1 MRAGTGIPDTPLLV
15 QTILFVLP
23 QGRRSA
29 NHAAFL
35 RATGS
40 GRGQEPP
47 WQNEARG
54 PERRV
59 GRQISLE
66 KPHYRRSQKQLNA
79 LASFSL
85 ASAQLKVP

>member
-1 MRAGTGIPDTPLLV
+1 MCAGTGIPDTPLLV

-35 RATGS
+35 RATGP
-40 GRGQEPP
+40 GRELEPP
-47 WQNEARG
+47 RQNEAHGLKRHAS
-54 PERRV
+54 
-59 GRQISLE
+59 RQISLE
-66 KPHYRRSQKQLNA
+66 KPQYRRSQKQLNA